1 MNRRLTAI
9 AQVLSQDG
17 YQLRV
22 PVIGGSMLPWIRA
35 GDCLVASPMTMTRLI
50 PGDLI
55 LFEREGQLVAHRLI
69 RQIGLQSGHALVTK
83 GDWMT
88 SEDAPISP
96 SSVIGKVI
104 AIDRRGRRIR
114 LDRGTMGLLMHVAG
128 WILRNY
134 PWLMAGIRRQWW
146 RMKGRQS

>member
-1 MNRRLTAI
+1 MTRRLTAI
-9 AQVLSQDG
+9 VRTLSQDG

-35 GDCLVASPMTMTRLI
+35 GDCLVASPIPITRLI

-69 RQIGLQSGHALVTK
+69 RQIGLPGGDALVTK

-96 SSVIGKVI
+96 SAVIGKII
-104 AIDRRGRRIR
+104 AIDRRGRRIL
-114 LDRGTMGLLMHVAG
+114 LDRGTMGLLRRMAG
-128 WILRNY
+128 WVVRNY
-134 PWLMAGIRRQWW
+134 PWLMAGIRRQW
-146 RMKGRQS
+146 RSMKGRPS